1 MKRYPI
7 IATGNRVETPLTCP
21 EELIMAYRNL
31 YYICH
36 KDNLRSILDEG
47 ICSRAEINSRN
58 LAHQDIHDPR
68 VLERRHNKKTLQGK
82 ALQEYVNLYFQP
94 RNAMLYRLV
103 KNTNIED
110 LAVLEIK
117 TSVLDAEGALVS
129 NRNAAANDAEF
140 FPAAEH
146 GKAIDRK
153 ILQKE
158 YWTDSDDTKQR
169 MMAEALVPNKVEPSD
184 IMTIYQVR
192 SAEKQDYGRV
202 PVSVD
207 LDMFFQPAKRW
218 RVTDRI
224 LLVKGDMFFSES
236 QTFTIS
242 VNLKGVM
249 GKGLASRTKYQFPD
263 AYVRYQDDCRS
274 KKLRVGR
281 PTLFKRGIRIEE
293 ELADDPSQLTEKG
306 LNDNR
311 WFLFLATKRD
321 WKHKSRLSDIEA
333 SMQWLVD
340 NYEKEGITSIAL
352 PALGCG
358 LGGLPWTEVG
368 PMMCRYLSQMKISSR
383 VYLPMEE
390 EIEERYLRKEFLLAA
405 APDSLV

>member
-1 MKRYPI
+1 
-7 IATGNRVETPLTCP
+7 
-21 EELIMAYRNL
+21 MAYRNL

-47 ICSRAEINSRN
+47 IYSRAKVNSRN
-58 LAHQDIHDPR
+58 LAHQDIHDAD
-68 VLERRHNKKTLQGK
+68 VLARRHNKKTSEGK

-103 KNTNIED
+103 CNTDLKD

-117 TSVLDAEGALVS
+117 TSVLNAKGALVS
-129 NRNAAANDAEF
+129 NRNAAAADAEF
-140 FPAAEH
+140 FPAAER
-146 GKAIDRK
+146 GKVIDRK
-153 ILQKE
+153 VLQKE
-158 YWTDSDDTKQR
+158 YWTDSDDTKQK
-169 MMAEALVPNKVEPSD
+169 MMAEALVPDRIAPSD
-184 IMTIYQVR
+184 IMTIYRAR
-192 SAEKQDYGRV
+192 SPKNGKSEHKGIS
-202 PVSVD
+202 VSVD
-207 LDMFFQPAKRW
+207 SGMFFQPTKRW
-218 RVTDRI
+218 KVTDRI

-306 LNDNR
+306 LNGNR

-321 WKHKSRLSDIEA
+321 WKHKSRLSDIED
-333 SMQWLVD
+333 SMRWLAD
-340 NYEKEGITSIAL
+340 NYEKEGIESIAL

-368 PMMCRYLSQMKISSR
+368 PMMCRYLSQMKIPSR

-390 EIEERYLRKEFLLAA
+390 EVKDEHLSKEFLLAA
-405 APDSLV
+405 AGDSLV